1 MTPRHAM
8 AVAWSGFAVG
18 YLATYFLT
26 TALEAPVLW
35 YLPIEH
41 AFVFAVRPEPGVAAD
56 FYGRVLESLLGGAV
70 LGGLAW
76 WQAGRAPRLNTL
88 AAWTMSLLVIT
99 GGLYLYKLVGRHAQP
114 APLPQAYVPR

>member
-1 MTPRHAM
+1 MSGRHTV
-8 AVAWSGFAVG
+8 AVVWGGFAIG

-26 TALEAPVLW
+26 TALEAPVPW

-41 AFVFAVRPEPGVAAD
+41 AFVFAVRPDQGVAAD
-56 FYGRVLESLLGGAV
+56 FYGRLLESLLGGA
-70 LGGLAW
+70 LGAGLAR
-76 WQAGRAPRLNTL
+76 AVAARAPRLPTL
-88 AAWTMSLLVIT
+88 AAWTLSLLVVT